1 MLWLST
7 TTRGLDS
14 SFKATPRFH
23 SFGKGETLIP
33 IESESKTKDG
43 TPVVYISKENLIPFM
58 KEKKDEGYD
67 MLLMVTGVDYVDHLE
82 VVYHLLS
89 TKDGRRLLVKTKT
102 DEEVDSV
109 TGIWP
114 GANWH
119 ERETY
124 DLVGIRFRNHPNLK
138 RILLPEGWV
147 GHPLRKNY
155 PMDKKQYVN
164 LGEDGEDKVS
174 YDPKEGY

>member
-1 MLWLST
+1 
-7 TTRGLDS
+7 
-14 SFKATPRFH
+14 
-23 SFGKGETLIP
+23 LIP

-89 TKDGRRLLVKTKT
+89 TKDGRRLLVKTKI

>member
-1 MLWLST
+1 M
-7 TTRGLDS
+7 
-14 SFKATPRFH
+14 
-23 SFGKGETLIP
+23 IP

-67 MLLMVTGVDYVDHLE
+67 MLLMVTGIDYVDHLE

>member
-1 MLWLST
+1 
-7 TTRGLDS
+7 
-14 SFKATPRFH
+14 
-23 SFGKGETLIP
+23 LIP

-43 TPVVYISKENLIPFM
+43 THIVYISKENLIPFM

>member
-1 MLWLST
+1 M
-7 TTRGLDS
+7 
-14 SFKATPRFH
+14 
-23 SFGKGETLIP
+23 IP

-43 TPVVYISKENLIPFM
+43 TPVIYVAKENLIPFM
-58 KEKKDEGYD
+58 KEKKDEGFD

-89 TKDGRRLLVKTKT
+89 TKDGKRLVVKTKT
-102 DEEVDSV
+102 NEEVDSV
-109 TGIWP
+109 TSIWP

-124 DLVGIRFRNHPNLK
+124 DLVGVKFKNHPNLK

>member
-1 MLWLST
+1 M
-7 TTRGLDS
+7 
-14 SFKATPRFH
+14 
-23 SFGKGETLIP
+23 IP

-155 PMDKKQYVN
+155 PMDRKQYVN

>member
-1 MLWLST
+1 M
-7 TTRGLDS
+7 
-14 SFKATPRFH
+14 
-23 SFGKGETLIP
+23 IP

-67 MLLMVTGVDYVDHLE
+67 TLLMVTGVDYVDHLE

>member
-1 MLWLST
+1 
-7 TTRGLDS
+7 
-14 SFKATPRFH
+14 
-23 SFGKGETLIP
+23 LIP

>member
-1 MLWLST
+1 
-7 TTRGLDS
+7 
-14 SFKATPRFH
+14 
-23 SFGKGETLIP
+23 LIP

-155 PMDKKQYVN
+155 PMDRKQYVN

>member
-1 MLWLST
+1 
-7 TTRGLDS
+7 
-14 SFKATPRFH
+14 
-23 SFGKGETLIP
+23 LIP

-67 MLLMVTGVDYVDHLE
+67 MLLMVTGIDYVDHLE

>member
-1 MLWLST
+1 
-7 TTRGLDS
+7 
-14 SFKATPRFH
+14 
-23 SFGKGETLIP
+23 LIP

-102 DEEVDSV
+102 DGEVDSV

>member
-1 MLWLST
+1 M
-7 TTRGLDS
+7 
-14 SFKATPRFH
+14 
-23 SFGKGETLIP
+23 IP

-43 TPVVYISKENLIPFM
+43 THIVYISKENLIPFM

>member
-1 MLWLST
+1 M
-7 TTRGLDS
+7 
-14 SFKATPRFH
+14 
-23 SFGKGETLIP
+23 IP

>member
-1 MLWLST
+1 
-7 TTRGLDS
+7 
-14 SFKATPRFH
+14 
-23 SFGKGETLIP
+23 LIP

-67 MLLMVTGVDYVDHLE
+67 TLLMVTGVDYVDHLE